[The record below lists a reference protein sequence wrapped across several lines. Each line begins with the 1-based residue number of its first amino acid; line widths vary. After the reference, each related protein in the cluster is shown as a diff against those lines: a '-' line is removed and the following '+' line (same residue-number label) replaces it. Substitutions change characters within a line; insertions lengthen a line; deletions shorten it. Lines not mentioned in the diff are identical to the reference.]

1 MTERDLGNSFSW
13 WFGEVVNVKDPD
25 QSGRVQ
31 VRVYG
36 RHDDKTNIPDDSLP
50 WAMPQQ
56 PVTSAALG
64 KVGQSPLGLLKG
76 SKITGYWADRDQQYP
91 IIMGSFGKAGDPK
104 EGGEETDGIPEIDIN
119 TGSIP
124 TGATNQSDPTPKNP
138 YSLLNDKRITIN
150 DINSGKSL
158 VDKVARSTGIVN
170 NKEVDKKLKEPSI
183 PTTASAAKLSGAH
196 ILDVIKQVDP
206 NSKSASLPNMVGK
219 YNEVRNIMSMT
230 SPGGITNMLGGSMTN
245 LISNIGAQFG
255 LKNAIAIF
263 NTAMKFDG
271 ANALDPAVKEAIRIG
286 MVAAMKSAKS
296 NGGKPVVYQPPASS
310 VVSVNTP
317 APPLALMVTTPP
329 QGYIQQYY
337 DINNDPFPGYIQW
350 LGPTNDF
357 KYTLRNGEPNYSSA
371 QEHVQHNSY
380 QGMQAQLG
388 SSLKTGNISQKELAK
403 LLNGSAASLAADALT
418 KVLGHGIDLNS
429 IADFAKKL
437 LGGLG
442 GFIQGII
449 GGHLP
454 KSVLDKDA
462 ADSVNAYTKNQAVL
476 KKKKDNVKAALQPS
490 EEQKTQEVEE
500 QAKELPPD
508 PPPIEQNTVNPLTGN
523 FQSPTGETSLPT
535 FQMGA

>member
-36 RHDDKTNIPDDSLP
+36 RHDDKTNIPDESLP

-104 EGGEETDGIPEIDIN
+104 GNGATTDGIPEIDID

-124 TGATNQSDPTPKNP
+124 TGATNQSDPTPRNP
-138 YSLLNDKRITIN
+138 YSLLNGKRVTIN
-150 DINSGKSL
+150 DINNGISA
-158 VDKVARSTGIVN
+158 VDKVARSAGIIN

-183 PTTASAAKLSGAH
+183 PTTASAAKLTGAH
-196 ILDVIKQVDP
+196 VLDVIKQVDP
-206 NSKSASLPNMVGK
+206 SSKSASLPNMVGK

-230 SPGGITNMLGGSMTN
+230 SPGGITNMLGGSMTH

-255 LKNAIAIF
+255 IQNAVAIF
-263 NTAMKFDG
+263 NTAMKFTG
-271 ANALDPAVKEAIRIG
+271 ENALDPAVKEAVRLG
-286 MVAAMKSAKS
+286 MVAAMKSANS
-296 NGGKPVVYQPPASS
+296 NGGRPTVYVQPAASVATPYTQAPPALL
-310 VVSVNTP
+310 VVAT
-317 APPLALMVTTPP
+317 PPL
-329 QGYIQQYY
+329 GYIQQYY
-337 DINNDPFPGYIQW
+337 TLESDPYPGFIQW
-350 LGPTNDF
+350 LGPTGDF
-357 KYTLRNGEPNYSSA
+357 KYTLRNGEPNYPSA
-371 QEHVQHNSY
+371 QDHVQHNSY
-380 QGMQAQLG
+380 QGMQSQLG
-388 SSLKTGNISQKELAK
+388 QSLKTGNISQKELSK
-403 LLNGSAASLAADALT
+403 LLNGSAASLAADAIS

-429 IADFAKKL
+429 IADFAKQL
-437 LGGLG
+437 LGKLG
-442 GFIQGII
+442 GFISGMLS
-449 GGHLP
+449 GHLP
-454 KSVLDKDA
+454 TSVLSDAAGKSVNK
-462 ADSVNAYTKNQAVL
+462 YTQNQAVL

-490 EEQKTQEVEE
+490 EEQKTQQVEE
-500 QAKELPPD
+500 QAKELPP
-508 PPPIEQNTVNPLTGN
+508 IEQNTINPLTGN
-523 FQSPTGETSLPT
+523 FQSPTGESSLPT